1 MLGRKNPALAE
12 RNRTHG
18 MRHTKE
24 YSTWSSM
31 MQRCNS
37 PGNPAYHN
45 YGGRGIKV
53 CKRWRTFENFY
64 ADMGKKPLG
73 VDLDR
78 IDNNKGY
85 SLKNCRWASRKEN
98 IRNTRVAVRIRING
112 ITKNAAEWAEIIGGE
127 RHLVLKRYR
136 NGDRGDALLRPSQKR
151 KTREL
156 EGV

>member
-18 MRHTKE
+18 MRYTKE

-31 MQRCNS
+31 MRRCHS
-37 PGNPAYHN
+37 PVNQAYKN

-53 CKRWRTFENFY
+53 CKRWHKFENFY

-85 SLKNCRWASRKEN
+85 FLKNCRWTSRKEN
-98 IRNTRVAVRIRING
+98 IRNTRVVIK
-112 ITKNAAEWAEIIGGE
+112 ITIKGVTKCAAEWAEIIGEE

-156 EGV
+156 EGA